1 MLTAKVLVCHNSLS
15 SNTKDVCQV
24 SCRVADEYSGAQPEH
39 SKLQKKRR
47 PFADF
52 SLLLMAPFQ
61 SSLGAQSE
69 SLPTRLVVDD
79 AEPLESIE
87 NGRLQGFSG
96 ELLSK
101 LLAKSGVALQAQ
113 SLPRRDKAMQA
124 ACAGVHRLGFELT
137 VQHVLGNR
145 QVMFAI
151 GRVHKLTLPGRT
163 QAIGAHQTT
172 SFINAYFHTFG
183 TQLFTQ
189 RATAIAA
196 ATRSK
201 RRLELHSNGT
211 NECWRLST
219 LVGLVETGSADAQQ
233 PTDIRHRIS
242 LLQQWAYCVVWG
254 CQAAKCSNS
263 PVIDGVRH
271 RLAICQSNIIKGTA
285 MRLIRRSDKGV
296 QRTFDPNT
304 ATQMVRNGLNRGRYT
319 IEGLANLQTGSHA
332 ISDREIIE
340 GVSRGDFLL
349 LDNTSR
355 SSGGGFYTQPELE
368 AAPM

>member
-1 MLTAKVLVCHNSLS
+1 
-15 SNTKDVCQV
+15 
-24 SCRVADEYSGAQPEH
+24 
-39 SKLQKKRR
+39 
-47 PFADF
+47 
-52 SLLLMAPFQ
+52 MAPFQ

-242 LLQQWAYCVVWG
+242 LLQQWAYCVV
-254 CQAAKCSNS
+254 
-263 PVIDGVRH
+263 
-271 RLAICQSNIIKGTA
+271 
-285 MRLIRRSDKGV
+285 
-296 QRTFDPNT
+296 
-304 ATQMVRNGLNRGRYT
+304 
-319 IEGLANLQTGSHA
+319 
-332 ISDREIIE
+332 
-340 GVSRGDFLL
+340 
-349 LDNTSR
+349 
-355 SSGGGFYTQPELE
+355 
-368 AAPM
+368 